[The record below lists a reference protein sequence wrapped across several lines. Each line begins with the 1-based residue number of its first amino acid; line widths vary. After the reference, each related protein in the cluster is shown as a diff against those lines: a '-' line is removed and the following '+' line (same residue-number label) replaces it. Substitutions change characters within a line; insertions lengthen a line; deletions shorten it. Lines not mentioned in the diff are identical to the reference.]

1 MNDDPIEIAI
11 FFNKFEAD
19 IAKSKLDAFEVFCF
33 LEDDSVL
40 ATDWF
45 GTSANSKLKLFVRV
59 EDAERAKGILN
70 DEVS

>member
-19 IAKSKLDAFEVFCF
+19 IAKSKLDAFEIFCF

-40 ATDWF
+40 STDWF
-45 GTSANSKLKLFVRV
+45 GTSANSKLKLFVRT
-59 EDAERAKGILN
+59 EDAEKAKEILS
-70 DEVS
+70 EKEA